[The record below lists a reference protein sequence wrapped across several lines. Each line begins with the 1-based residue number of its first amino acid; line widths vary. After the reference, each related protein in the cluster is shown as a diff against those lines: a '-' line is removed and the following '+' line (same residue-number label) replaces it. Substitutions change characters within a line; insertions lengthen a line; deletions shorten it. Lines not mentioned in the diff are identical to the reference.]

1 MDFDLLIIGSDVNAY
16 HMARSY
22 YEEYKRK
29 AYLIGNNPMAVTYY
43 SKILNFILVEDL
55 TSTTIFLKTLKS
67 FYDNHSNKKI
77 LLIGS
82 TNIFVR
88 LIIENKEELKKYYLF
103 HEYDLDI
110 LNMLLIKENF
120 YKEFKGVDIRNT
132 YIYDI
137 NTDLNL
143 FKINDIGYPLVLRLG
158 NETIYRELG
167 VKSSKKAYI
176 INDIYELLDTI
187 SQIRNTGYQKDLI
200 IQSLLEKDDSLLFDC
215 ISYVDRNGKVALM
228 SFAQIGLQEYDDD
241 GVGNATV
248 LVNGFNEYGGTKKVI
263 ENLKKTLEDIKYHG
277 IIHFKFLYNKSN
289 KKYEVI
295 EVNPRQA
302 RSSYYLTAVGYNLI
316 KYLVDDLV
324 YEKSFEYKFIDDK
337 VCLSF
342 VSKKII
348 NKYVKSNNLKEEIN
362 KLYSNK
368 KFVNPIKYRNDRPLK
383 RIIWLKTNDLN
394 YSKKYKERDFI
405 WKNKQKAI

>member
-405 WKNKQKAI
+405 